1 MKQLILVDR
10 ERYEKVLGKLSET
23 EKELEEVKK
32 KCEDYK
38 FSRTFIFISA
48 MLAWSI
54 LLLMQLKII

>member
-1 MKQLILVDR
+1 MKKLILVDR

-32 KCEDYK
+32 KCEGYK